1 MIGRVLERTFL
12 SHPHTVGE
20 SYWTHFR
27 VAGSFGT
34 AMVAGGAKAMIHAV
48 FPNVYETAGSD
59 TIRRLHTIMIEKR
72 GAKRDATMEML
83 SVEWVI

>member
-1 MIGRVLERTFL
+1 MIKRIFL
-12 SHPHTVGE
+12 DHPRSVDEG
-20 SYWTHFR
+20 YWEHFR

-34 AMVAGGAKAMIHAV
+34 AMIGGGVKALVHAV
-48 FPNVYETAGSD
+48 FPNAYETAGSD
-59 TIRRLHTIMIEKR
+59 TIRRLHKIMVEKR